1 MIEYN
6 DDEWEEFEEEIVEE
20 QSQGLLSTTRI
31 LAALAVL
38 VVVVVVA
45 AKVIA
50 YDPPDLREVPP
61 QLLIGLWTCDD
72 PARSDHY
79 VEFRREFVVFGN
91 GGTGDVKCRVSGL
104 DAEKVG
110 KVDQFTVR
118 YRDMAGIKHRTSM
131 LLDES
136 GTVLRFTNQPSVQ
149 WSRVEF

>member
-6 DDEWEEFEEEIVEE
+6 NDEWNEFEEEIEE
-20 QSQGLLSTTRI
+20 ERSQGLFSTTRI

-38 VVVVVVA
+38 VVVAVVA
-45 AKVIA
+45 AKIIA

-61 QLLIGLWTCDD
+61 QLIGLWTCDD

-79 VEFRREFVVFGN
+79 VEFRPEFVIFGK
-91 GGTGDVKCRVSGL
+91 GGAGDLKCRVSGL

-110 KVDQFTVR
+110 NIDRFTVR

-136 GTVLRFTNQPSVQ
+136 GTALRFTDRPVVI

>member
-61 QLLIGLWTCDD
+61 QLIGLWTCDD

>member
-1 MIEYN
+1 MIDYN
-6 DDEWEEFEEEIVEE
+6 ADEWDEFEEEIEAE
-20 QSQGLLSTTRI
+20 QPKGFLSTSRI

-38 VVVVVVA
+38 VVVAVVVA
-45 AKVIA
+45 RVIA
-50 YDPPDLREVPP
+50 WDPPDLREVPP
-61 QLLIGLWTCDD
+61 PLIGLWTCDD

-79 VEFRREFVVFGN
+79 VEFRREFVIFGN
-91 GGTGDVKCRVSGL
+91 GGAGDIKCRVSGL

-110 KVDQFTVR
+110 NVDRFTVR

-136 GTVLRFTNQPSVQ
+136 GTVLRFTDQPAVH